1 VSEGPEKDFKK
12 LVVMVRRLTATKPLD
27 KSLSSKLVSL
37 VVQAQSVNYKVQPRL
52 SIIEVFVFLQ

>member
-1 VSEGPEKDFKK
+1 MSEGPEKDFKK
-12 LVVMVRRLTATKPLD
+12 LVVMVRRLAATKPLPQN
-27 KSLSSKLVSL
+27 LYLVL